1 MKNTLFIYLT
11 FLLFVVLTSC
21 GKTQEDFV
29 ADFVQQ
35 SMKNPK
41 SFELVSIEPYDTT
54 FFSETLLSDISVAK
68 LDVSYAKRDLYIAEV
83 QLKDKSKRTHYSF
96 SDKYYNAQVES
107 YNRFLDEHQ
116 NKLDTLQKNY
126 DNLINSGS
134 DYILDNSWK
143 VKAYGQNSFG
153 ATILS
158 TYIVKVNKDGYM
170 DLRELE

>member
-1 MKNTLFIYLT
+1 M
-11 FLLFVVLTSC
+11 LFVVLTSC

-29 ADFVQQ
+29 VDFVQQ

-54 FFSETLLSDISVAK
+54 FFSETLLSEISEAK
-68 LDVSYAKRDLYIAEV
+68 YKVSYAKRDLKSAEV
-83 QLKDKSKRTHYSF
+83 ELKDKSKRDHYSF
-96 SDKYYNAQVES
+96 SDKYYIAQVKT
-107 YNRFLDEHQ
+107 YNRILNEYQ

-126 DNLINSGS
+126 DNLVKSGS

-143 VKAYGQNSFG
+143 VRAYGQNSFG

-158 TYIVKVNKDGYM
+158 TYIVKVNKDGSM
-170 DLRELE
+170 DIRELD